1 MLTSLIRYIKGYVK
15 IQIIS
20 YSPER
25 FINAC
30 KHRKINLWE
39 LQYKNGSYEMYITIK
54 GFKKLKPVI
63 RKTGTKV
70 IVIKRFGLPF
80 FFYKYRK
87 RKIFLIGAIGSV
99 FCVYLLSLFIWDI
112 EFSGNISYSDETLIK
127 YLKEKQIYHGMK
139 KDNLDCS
146 EIVKEIRKNYND
158 IIWVSASIE
167 GTRLLIQVKENE
179 TLEQEKNLNNKK
191 NEDSKI
197 GYDIVSTQ
205 DCIIKEIITRK
216 GMPLVSEETKV
227 NKGDLLVTG
236 MVEILNDNNEKTAY
250 LIEQADA
257 DIRGEIQYRYENQKE
272 KYYEEKVYYGQCK
285 EEIFLRI
292 KNRLFWI
299 GSRKNVHKE
308 SESRLI
314 EKQICIGNHFKL
326 PIWYGNKKTR
336 PYRSKMKKYTE
347 NDLQTIL
354 TDDFRKYCD
363 ELEKKGVEIL
373 ENNVKIYTER
383 NFAVAKGTLT
393 IICDIGEKRE
403 IIVPEVPMEDELN
416 GND

>member
-1 MLTSLIRYIKGYVK
+1 M
-15 IQIIS
+15 
-20 YSPER
+20 
-25 FINAC
+25 
-30 KHRKINLWE
+30 
-39 LQYKNGSYEMYITIK
+39 
-54 GFKKLKPVI
+54 
-63 RKTGTKV
+63 
-70 IVIKRFGLPF
+70 
-80 FFYKYRK
+80 
-87 RKIFLIGAIGSV
+87 
-99 FCVYLLSLFIWDI
+99 
-112 EFSGNISYSDETLIK
+112 
-127 YLKEKQIYHGMK
+127 
-139 KDNLDCS
+139 
-146 EIVKEIRKNYND
+146 
-158 IIWVSASIE
+158 
-167 GTRLLIQVKENE
+167 
-179 TLEQEKNLNNKK
+179 NNKK

-326 PIWYGNKKTR
+326 PIWYGNKKT
-336 PYRSKMKKYTE
+336 
-347 NDLQTIL
+347 
-354 TDDFRKYCD
+354 
-363 ELEKKGVEIL
+363 
-373 ENNVKIYTER
+373 
-383 NFAVAKGTLT
+383 
-393 IICDIGEKRE
+393 
-403 IIVPEVPMEDELN
+403 
-416 GND
+416 